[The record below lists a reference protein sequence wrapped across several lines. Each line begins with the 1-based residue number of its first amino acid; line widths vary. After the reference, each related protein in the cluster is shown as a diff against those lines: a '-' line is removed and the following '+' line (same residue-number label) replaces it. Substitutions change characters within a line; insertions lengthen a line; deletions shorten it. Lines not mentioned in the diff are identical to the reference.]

1 MNNRKVISHCVKH
14 AAADCNFLFIRA
26 SCDQTCVRSF
36 CPSSTFGRGAYCKTW
51 LCEGEAVAVV
61 GIAGVFIVSV
71 VSGVNEVTDKMAAWE
86 VLTKQAIMRFQ
97 MIL

>member
-1 MNNRKVISHCVKH
+1 M
-14 AAADCNFLFIRA
+14 
-26 SCDQTCVRSF
+26 
-36 CPSSTFGRGAYCKTW
+36 
-51 LCEGEAVAVV
+51 AVV

-86 VLTKQAIMRFQ
+86 VLSKQAIMRFQ